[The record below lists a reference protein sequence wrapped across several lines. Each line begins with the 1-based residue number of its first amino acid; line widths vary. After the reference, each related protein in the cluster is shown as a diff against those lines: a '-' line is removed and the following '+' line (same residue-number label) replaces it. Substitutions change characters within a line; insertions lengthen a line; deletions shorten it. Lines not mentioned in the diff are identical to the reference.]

1 MFALQLDD
9 SPDAPH
15 GPLADAAHSIGP
27 AVVTVPTPLV
37 PGRDTGFRLENF
49 LVRPRRDRVLAGDPN
64 AIYCSGCGSPR
75 VSLGSVDRDTVERLV
90 CGDCGKVH
98 YRNPRVV
105 VRCIGEH
112 DGRVLLCQ
120 RADEPRRGYW
130 TLPGGYLENG
140 ETLHVAAVRET
151 REEAGALLET
161 PRLRFVYEMPQLNEV
176 VMVVAA
182 RVGEPSLRPGHESL
196 AVELYEPDSMP
207 WSQLAFPTDFEALWR
222 YCGRCADGP
231 LHGVHAA
238 EVHWGADGRI
248 VVRDL

>member
-1 MFALQLDD
+1 MFALQFDD
-9 SPDAPH
+9 
-15 GPLADAAHSIGP
+15 
-27 AVVTVPTPLV
+27 VPTAALQPANEPAERLPVILPPPV

-49 LVRPRRDRVLAGDPN
+49 LIRPRRDRAASGDPN
-64 AIYCSGCGSPR
+64 AMYCSGCGSPR
-75 VSLGSVDRDTVERLV
+75 VSLGAVDRDTVERLV
-90 CGDCGKVH
+90 CGDCGRVH

-130 TLPGGYLENG
+130 SLPGGYLENG

-151 REEAGALLET
+151 REEAGAVLEW

-182 RVGEPSLRPGHESL
+182 RVGEPTLQPGHESL
-196 AVELYEPDSMP
+196 AVELFDYDALP
-207 WSQLAFPTDFEALWR
+207 WCQLAFPTDFEALWHHS
-222 YCGRCADGP
+222 GRSRECAP
-231 LHGVHAA
+231 HGVRTA
-238 EVHWGADGRI
+238 EFHWGRDGRI
-248 VVRDL
+248 VVQE